1 MDLLNLFKN
10 FCVALVLMQTFAIL
24 AIAIM
29 VTVEEHFFRN
39 NQQDDKPGGIG
50 KRAFCTLTG
59 ETCVYADKETCEDC
73 PAAMEHFY
81 KAEENGV
88 DKVRG
93 FQNEGRADQL
103 P

>member
-1 MDLLNLFKN
+1 MDLLNIFKN
-10 FCVALVLMQTFAIL
+10 FCVALVLLQTITLLGVAL
-24 AIAIM
+24 M
-29 VTVEEHFFRN
+29 VTVEEHLNRDD
-39 NQQDDKPGGIG
+39 QQDDRPGGIG

-59 ETCVYADKETCEDC
+59 GTCIYADKETCEDC